1 MNLFTNR
8 LAGVL
13 ITDIQYS
20 KYSKT
25 VIENKLIMISGLQQS
40 EFLSH

>member
-20 KYSKT
+20 KYT